1 MNFAVLVVSF
11 MVSLSSAFGA
21 TKSPFRFDEF
31 REEVKTMA
39 MDHHTPGHSYSSAR
53 KMIMQEIDIKQDNSG
68 YYVQEVYCK
77 IKYRTKVSPRTMPNH
92 TAINIEHTWPR
103 SRFGVRKGSA
113 EFRVREADL
122 HHLYPSDSVANSTR
136 GNFKF
141 TQFPGKLP
149 GLRGCPSSKRGKI
162 SAVGEQGFE
171 PPENHKGN
179 VARAL
184 FYFAVRY
191 DLKIAQHEEMF
202 LRQWNIIDPVDSE
215 EIKRNDS
222 IEDIQG
228 NRNPFVDDPQL
239 VDLITNF

>member
-11 MVSLSSAFGA
+11 MVSLSSVFAS
-21 TKSPFRFDEF
+21 TQSPFRFDEF

-39 MDHHTPGHSYSSAR
+39 MEDHTPGHSYSKAR
-53 KMIMQEIDIKQDNSG
+53 KMIMQKIHLNEDSNG
-68 YYVQEVYCK
+68 YFVLEVYCK
-77 IKYRTKVSPRTMPNH
+77 NKYRTKVGPNSMPNH
-92 TAINIEHTWPR
+92 TAINVEHTWPR
-103 SRFGVRKGSA
+103 SRFGERKGSSK
-113 EFRVREADL
+113 FRTQEADL

-141 TQFPGKLP
+141 TQFPGSEP
-149 GLRGCPSSKRGKI
+149 GLRSCPSSKRGRI
-162 SAVGEQGFE
+162 SGMGEQGFE

-191 DLKIAQHEEMF
+191 DMKIEQHEEMF
-202 LRQWNIIDPVDSE
+202 LRQWNIVDPVDSA
-215 EIKRNDS
+215 EIERNDK
-222 IEDIQG
+222 IQELQG